1 MSARTKSFRSK
12 RRAARVTAPLV
23 FLVALLVALGFGSD
37 PAPAEAAPFRCTAT
51 RTIILPSHETVAAA
65 AAQDGP
71 TFVVQGEY
79 GVAFP
84 NNCQDKLKIG
94 AYAIDLT
101 LEATL
106 RLSSGVGSSLRG
118 SAVYYTVGVVKAAEA
133 SMIATSSLGN
143 TLWPHY
149 AQADNADFSTEPSFN
164 AAACYVTACT
174 GRVRVTGVYSF
185 AALNNVF
192 AVYALLDNCVG
203 RGIDDGLADATP
215 CDGDENARYLPGLE
229 GARLVL
235 SATATITPLY
245 EVRR

>member
-1 MSARTKSFRSK
+1 
-12 RRAARVTAPLV
+12 LV
-23 FLVALLVALGFGSD
+23 FLVVLLVALGFGSD
-37 PAPAEAAPFRCTAT
+37 PAPAEAAPFRCTVT
-51 RTIILPSHETVAAA
+51 RNIVLPSHEAVALTAE
-65 AAQDGP
+65 QDGP
-71 TFVVQGEY
+71 GAVGQGEY

-101 LEATL
+101 LQASL
-106 RLSSGVGSSLRG
+106 RSSSGVGSGLSGARVFY
-118 SAVYYTVGVVKAAEA
+118 SVGVVRAAEA
-133 SMIATSSLGN
+133 SMITTSSLRN
-143 TLWPHY
+143 TLWPYY
-149 AQADNADFSTEPSFN
+149 AQADNADFSTETTFV

-192 AVYALLDNCVG
+192 AVYAVLDNCVV
-203 RGIDDGLADATP
+203 RDIDDGLADATP
-215 CDGDENARYLPGLE
+215 CDDGDKATRYLPGLE
-229 GARLVL
+229 GAQLVL